1 MSNYASL
8 LVIVGGVYN
17 LLFGL
22 FHISFWKL
30 FNWRDELARM
40 SPINRAVIQMLNIAV
55 IVFLLMIAFVSMVYS
70 HELVTTNLG
79 RTLLLGTSIFWMARL
94 VGEFTLKDGTQANP
108 KLVTAFLVGILLYVL
123 PMFN

>member
-1 MSNYASL
+1 
-8 LVIVGGVYN
+8 
-17 LLFGL
+17 
-22 FHISFWKL
+22 
-30 FNWRDELARM
+30 
-40 SPINRAVIQMLNIAV
+40 MLNIAV

-70 HELVTTNLG
+70 YEPVTTNLG